1 MSIGCRQSHLAQIFL
16 AMCFATL
23 TMVAAAQSTGS
34 LQGVVTDTSGAVV
47 PGATVTV
54 RNTATTVGRTL
65 KTDSN
70 GNYQA
75 PALPPGSYEVIVSA
89 RGFATSRTTGIVLNV
104 GTTVTTNVKLN
115 ISPTQ
120 QTISVTAA
128 APVVDE
134 TGISVGQVI
143 DQQTVQQAPLNGRHF
158 VDLGALIPGSVAAPA
173 NGFLTQPIRG
183 QGALS
188 FDTAGQREDT
198 VNFMI
203 NGINLNDMVQN
214 QITFQPE
221 LNTVQEFKA
230 DNSTFPAEYGRSSGA
245 IVNIA
250 TRSGSNQFHGEAY
263 NYVRNQFFDARN
275 YFNRQYTVNGTHVR
289 QSQFIRNQFGGD
301 AGGPIVKNHTFFF
314 SSYEG
319 LRQRQGEAV
328 NAGVPPSGSVGAD
341 STIQKLLALLPGA
354 NSGNNFVGSASAIAT
369 IDQGT
374 LDVSQE
380 MGSKDRLHGYYAI
393 QEDSR
398 NEPLAPTVADTIP
411 GYGDARPARRQLLT
425 VVETHTIGSN
435 AVNMASL
442 GVNRIHITFTPVNA
456 LNPATF
462 GISGGISSAIGLPY
476 IQVTSLGLVF
486 GGPSA
491 EPQGRGDTLGVLSDG
506 YSLLHGNHSL
516 KFGGEFRRFINSNF
530 TGDTGTF
537 VFSTLNNFLADH
549 LSSFNVT
556 PGTRPSRI
564 FVAALG
570 AYAEDSWK
578 VKPGLTVELGARFE
592 WNGTPKEA
600 QNRFSVFEPSSD
612 SLVRV
617 GSSGRGSAYNQN
629 YDFEPRL
636 GFAWDVKGNG
646 NTVIH
651 AGYGILYNEPE
662 TNLLTVLS
670 TNPPFAVPV
679 SLTTSTP
686 SSALTMQ
693 NAFSQAQSAK
703 SIAPLNVAPDFK
715 NPQIQSYNLE
725 VEQRLADTM
734 GFKIGY
740 MGSKSTH
747 LQILLNQN
755 QPANGVRPFAA
766 LSPSSPIDPGLALTN
781 INETTSVGNGNYN
794 ALWMTVTKS
803 FASGLQFNGS
813 YTWSKALDYNSYS
826 STSTAYGPPQNS
838 FNPRGDYGPSDFD
851 TRNHFSLSGVYDLPF
866 KANRLAEGWEVSTI
880 TVLQSGN
887 PFTVETTLANDG
899 IVGRTRPNLL
909 GHVPTRKTL
918 ALNGNIQYIPQ
929 ATCVTPAAGCLF
941 SSPGTGF
948 GDESRNAIYYPGLED
963 VDVGL
968 QKKTKI
974 TERLSFN
981 LRTDAFNL
989 INHPN
994 LGQPNGSFT
1003 PGSATSCL
1011 TPTACSTFGQIS
1023 STRFPIGDFG
1033 SSRQLQVSAKL
1044 EF

>member
-1 MSIGCRQSHLAQIFL
+1 MLLGCRKSHLTQLLLTMSFAAL
-16 AMCFATL
+16 AMI
-23 TMVAAAQSTGS
+23 AAAQSTGS
-34 LQGVVTDTSGAVV
+34 LQGVVTDSSGAVM
-47 PGATVTV
+47 PNATVTIH
-54 RNTATTVGRTL
+54 NTGTSVDRTV
-65 KTDSN
+65 KTDSQ
-70 GNYQA
+70 GNYEA
-75 PALPPGSYEVIVSA
+75 PSLPPGTYNVIVVA
-89 RGFATSRTTGIVLNV
+89 QGFATSQTKGIVLNV
-104 GTTVTTNVKLN
+104 GTTVTTNVKLKV
-115 ISPTQ
+115 SSTQ
-120 QTISVTAA
+120 QTVSVNAA

-143 DQQTVQQAPLNGRHF
+143 DQETVQQAPLNGRHF

-250 TRSGSNQFHGEAY
+250 TRSGTNEFHGEAY
-263 NYVRNQFFDARN
+263 NYLRNQFFDARN
-275 YFNRQYTVNGTHVR
+275 YFNRQFTATSGAHVP
-289 QSQFIRNQFGGD
+289 QSQFIHNQFGGD

-314 SSYEG
+314 GSYEG
-319 LRQRQGEAV
+319 LRQRQGEAA
-328 NAGVPPSGSVGAD
+328 NAGVPPNGSVGAD
-341 STIQKLLALLPGA
+341 STIQKLLAILPGP
-354 NSGNNFVGSASAIAT
+354 NSGSNFVGSGSALAT

-374 LDVSQE
+374 LDISQE
-380 MGSKDRLHGYYAI
+380 LGSKDRLHGYYAI

-425 VVETHTIGSN
+425 VTETHTMGSY
-435 AVNMASL
+435 AVNEVSL

-456 LNPATF
+456 LDPSKF
-462 GISGGISSAIGLPY
+462 GISGGITSAIGLPY
-476 IQVTSLGLVF
+476 IQVTSLKLVF
-486 GGPSA
+486 GGPSQ
-491 EPQGRGDTLGVLSDG
+491 EPQGRGDTLGVLSDA
-506 YSLLHGNHSL
+506 YTLLHGNHSL
-516 KFGGEFRRFINSNF
+516 KFGGEIRRFINSNF
-530 TGDTGTF
+530 AGDTGLF
-537 VFSTLNNFLADH
+537 IFNNLNDFLADNVA
-549 LSSFNVT
+549 SFSVT

-564 FVAALG
+564 FVSALG

-578 VKPGLTVELGARFE
+578 VKPRLTLELGMRFE
-592 WNGTPKEA
+592 WNGTPSEA

-617 GSSGRGSAYNQN
+617 GSSGRGGAYSQN
-629 YDFEPRL
+629 YDFEPRV
-636 GFAWDVKGNG
+636 GFAWDVNGNG

-651 AGYGILYNEPE
+651 AGYGVLYNEPE

-679 SLTTSTP
+679 SLTAKTP
-686 SSALTMQ
+686 SSALTLQ
-693 NAFSQAQSAK
+693 NAFSQAQSGK
-703 SIAPLNVAPDFK
+703 SIAPTSVSSNFR

-725 VEQRLADTM
+725 VEQRLANTM

-755 QPANGVRPFAA
+755 QPSNGVRPFAV
-766 LSPSSPIDPGLALTN
+766 LSGSSPIDPGLPLTN
-781 INETTSVGNGNYN
+781 IYETTSVGNGNYN
-794 ALWMTVTKS
+794 ALWTTVTKS

-838 FNPRGDYGPSDFD
+838 LDPRGDYGPSDFD
-851 TRNHFSLSGVYDLPF
+851 TRNHFSLSGVYNMPF
-866 KANRLAEGWEVSTI
+866 KANRLVSGWEVSTI
-880 TVLQSGN
+880 TVLQSGD
-887 PFTVETTLANDG
+887 PFTVETSLSNNGVAN
-899 IVGRTRPNLL
+899 RTRPNLL
-909 GHVPTRKTL
+909 GHVSTHRTL
-918 ALNGNIQYIPQ
+918 AANGNIQYIPQ
-929 ATCVTPAAGCLF
+929 ATCVTPNAGCLF

-948 GDESRNAIYYPGLED
+948 GNMSRNALYYPGLED

-968 QKKTKI
+968 QKQTKI

-981 LRTDAFNL
+981 LRTDAFNM

-994 LGQPNGSFT
+994 LGQPSGTFT
-1003 PGSATSCL
+1003 PG
-1011 TPTACSTFGQIS
+1011 PTTGTTFGQIS
-1023 STRFPIGDFG
+1023 TTRFPIGDFG

-1044 EF
+1044 VF